1 VDSTNDGTASLIS
14 TADQTTLDLFAV
26 ICDRTAEVVRANAD
40 WGASGLRDGQYS
52 VDLDVDEVCVGL
64 LLDAGYDVLSEES
77 GVQRAP
83 GSDGRSIVV
92 CDPLDGSTN
101 ASLGLPWCATALC
114 HVVDSQPQV
123 AMVTNL
129 VTGDRYTAVKDRGAN
144 RNGRPIL
151 VGAPTPLDDAIVAMN
166 GLPAEHWGWRQFRAM
181 GAAALDIAAVAR
193 GGFDGFVDTTTD
205 SHGVWDYLASVLI
218 LEEAGGMAIDAWGRD
233 LTVLEHEARRTPIA
247 ASNRALLDVLLAARS
262 R

>member
-1 VDSTNDGTASLIS
+1 
-14 TADQTTLDLFAV
+14 
-26 ICDRTAEVVRANAD
+26 
-40 WGASGLRDGQYS
+40 
-52 VDLDVDEVCVGL
+52 
-64 LLDAGYDVLSEES
+64 
-77 GVQRAP
+77 
-83 GSDGRSIVV
+83 
-92 CDPLDGSTN
+92 
-101 ASLGLPWCATALC
+101 
-114 HVVDSQPQV
+114 
-123 AMVTNL
+123 MVTNL
-129 VTGDRYTAVKDRGAN
+129 VTGDQYTAVKDRGAN

-151 VGAPTPLDDAIVAMN
+151 VSAPTPLNDAIVAMN

-218 LEEAGGMAIDAWGRD
+218 VEEAGGMAIDALGRD